1 MEKNTTPLS
10 IVRENRALL
19 LHCSGLTYEEIA
31 TEMEM
36 SLAGV
41 HDAVK
46 RALRKRDIQGDEALA
61 ELRAKHS
68 EILRMVV
75 RGQMPKVLKGEA
87 RAGEVVV
94 KALEREAKL
103 YGADAVVKLD
113 VKVTERLQAE
123 IDELVGQ
130 MESLDVQ
137 EAVQDAARLR
147 G

>member
-1 MEKNTTPLS
+1 MEKNETPLS
-10 IVRENRALL
+10 LERENRALL

-31 TEMEM
+31 TEMGM
-36 SLAGV
+36 STSGV
-41 HDAVK
+41 HHAVT
-46 RALRKRDIQGDEALA
+46 RALRKRSLEGDEALA
-61 ELRAKHS
+61 ELRARHS
-68 EILRMVV
+68 EILRMVI
-75 RGQMPKVLKGEA
+75 RGQMPAVVKGNA

-94 KALEREAKL
+94 KALEREAKM

-123 IDELVGQ
+123 IDELVSQ

>member
-1 MEKNTTPLS
+1 MDKNTTPLS
-10 IVRENRALL
+10 VERENRALL
-19 LHCSGLTYEEIA
+19 LHCSGLTYPEIA
-31 TEMEM
+31 IEMEM
-36 SLAGV
+36 SVSGV
-41 HDAVK
+41 HDAVQ
-46 RALRKRDIQGDEALA
+46 RALRKRSLEGDEALA

-68 EILRMVV
+68 EILRLVI
-75 RGQMPKVLKGEA
+75 RGQMPAVVKGDT

-94 KALEREAKL
+94 KALEREAKM

-113 VKVTERLQAE
+113 VKVTEKLQAE

-137 EAVQDAARLR
+137 EGVQEAARLR

>member
-1 MEKNTTPLS
+1 MDKNETPLS

-31 TEMEM
+31 AELEM
-36 SLAGV
+36 SLSGT

-46 RALRKRDIQGDEALA
+46 RALRKRNLEGDEALA

-75 RGQMPKVLKGEA
+75 RGQMPAVLKGNT
-87 RAGEVVV
+87 RAGEVVI

-137 EAVQDAARLR
+137 AAVQEAARLR

>member
-1 MEKNTTPLS
+1 MDKNTTPLS
-10 IVRENRALL
+10 VERENRALL
-19 LHCSGLTYEEIA
+19 LHCSGLTYPEIA
-31 TEMEM
+31 EQMEM
-36 SLAGV
+36 SVSGV

-46 RALRKRDIQGDEALA
+46 RALRKRSLEGDEALA
-61 ELRAKHS
+61 ELRARHS
-68 EILRMVV
+68 EILRMVI
-75 RGQMPKVLKGEA
+75 RGQMPKVVKGEA

-94 KALEREAKL
+94 RALEREAKM

-123 IDELVGQ
+123 IDELVSQ